1 MLKTLKNHREKI
13 IVRVNVRM
21 SKIVRMPI
29 KVGVRMYAPYAN
41 CRTLELPFVN
51 CCYFI
56 TAATDVIVSVT
67 VGTLLSTL
75 VYLQH
80 SVLPARLV
88 SSGFLIYQLISD
100 CPLSQSFY

>member
-1 MLKTLKNHREKI
+1 MLKTLKNHKEKI

-29 KVGVRMYAPYAN
+29 KVGVRMYATYAN

-80 SVLPARLV
+80 SVLPVLP
-88 SSGFLIYQLISD
+88 SGFLIYQLISD